1 MTVSSSAPA
10 FVLVTGFMKSCVRA
24 TPYSVPVPNTA
35 PRPVISLSLLPCT
48 YRLLLS
54 DSVGVV

>member
-35 PRPVISLSLLPCT
+35 PRPVISLSLLA
-48 YRLLLS
+48 LHVQALLS